1 MMPGRNGIEVLREM
15 RSEKAWR
22 DVPVVVM
29 SAWQSSEDIDAAL
42 TAGANGFLPK
52 PFRVEELDLTV
63 RTVMARS
70 A

>member
-1 MMPGRNGIEVLREM
+1 M